1 MSTFSSS
8 IENPSSFRKSL
19 VFRSK
24 PNSRG
29 SSSGRP
35 KLLSEDYLTP
45 IDAYLKQKES
55 ESQISSQFLKAHKIT
70 GPYRAKMVD
79 WMLEV
84 LSAFHCADQTFF
96 LAVSL
101 MDRYFDALS
110 QAYQLLPDPQY
121 SLELNE
127 LHITGIVAMFM
138 ASKYEDIFPLLMKT
152 VVKKIGHE
160 KITQDSVRARESH
173 IL

>member
-1 MSTFSSS
+1 M
-8 IENPSSFRKSL
+8 
-19 VFRSK
+19 
-24 PNSRG
+24 
-29 SSSGRP
+29 
-35 KLLSEDYLTP
+35 
-45 IDAYLKQKES
+45 
-55 ESQISSQFLKAHKIT
+55 ISSQFLKAHKIT

-101 MDRYFDALS
+101 MDRYFEALC
-110 QAYQLLPDPQY
+110 QAYQLQPDPQY

-138 ASKYEDIFPLLMKT
+138 ASKYEDVFPLLMKT

-160 KITQDSVRARESH
+160 KITQESVRARESH